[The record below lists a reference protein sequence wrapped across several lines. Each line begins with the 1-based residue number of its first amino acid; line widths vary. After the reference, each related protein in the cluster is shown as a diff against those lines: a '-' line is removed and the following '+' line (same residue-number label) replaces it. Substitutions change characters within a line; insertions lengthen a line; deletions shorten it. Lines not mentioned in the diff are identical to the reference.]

1 MEVLMARSRRTRTS
15 RALITL
21 VVFAIIL
28 GSAVQFHRLKKASAA
43 MKPVAVAPV
52 DEALKPLVKDN
63 PKGDDTPI
71 LAAFENP
78 FVSPTTRPADGL
90 TPVVWNEPATPTPSL
105 TPMTPVL
112 APPAPVVKVASASV
126 PEPLPPAPVI
136 SSSALLE
143 AKGKTDSG
151 DLLAARKTLNDA
163 LSAGNLSAGDMDA
176 IRKQIAQINQTVIF
190 SSKHFPDDPYGGNYT
205 VKPGERL
212 STIATQ
218 HETTWE
224 FLLRLNNMSDP
235 RKLRAGQTLK
245 VVKGPFHVVVTKSKF
260 TMDVYLGSPGESGS
274 MYITS
279 FPVGLGRDDSTPT
292 GTWMVEPHH
301 KIKHPTYY
309 SPRGEGVI
317 AAEDPKN
324 PLGPFWIGLS
334 GTDGHA
340 LGRLSY
346 GIHGTIEPDSIG
358 KMASLGCIRMQNA
371 DVSIVFEL
379 LVEGK
384 STVLVR
390 D

>member
-1 MEVLMARSRRTRTS
+1 MARSRRTPTS

-21 VVFAIIL
+21 VIFAIVV
-28 GSAVQFHRLKKASAA
+28 GSAVQFHRSRKALAA
-43 MKPVAVAPV
+43 AKAVVVAPVAVAPIDDAAKNV
-52 DEALKPLVKDN
+52 GRDN
-63 PKGDDTPI
+63 ARIDDTPI

-78 FVSPTTRPADGL
+78 LMSPTTRPADSL
-90 TPVVWNEPATPTPSL
+90 TPAIWNEPT
-105 TPMTPVL
+105 TPVTP
-112 APPAPVVKVASASV
+112 ASAVTSTPPAVVKVASASV
-126 PEPLPPAPVI
+126 PEPVSPAPVA

-143 AKGKTDSG
+143 AKSKTDSG

-163 LSAGNLSAGDMDA
+163 LSAGNLSAADTDA
-176 IRKQIAQINQTVIF
+176 LRKQISQINQTVIF
-190 SSKHFPDDPYGGNYT
+190 SSKHFPDDPFGGNYT

-245 VVKGPFHVVVTKSKF
+245 VVKGPFHVVVNKSKF
-260 TMDVYLGSPGESGS
+260 TMDVYLGSPGENGS
-274 MYITS
+274 MYITT

-324 PLGPFWIGLS
+324 PLGPFWIGLT

-340 LGRLSY
+340 VGRLSY

-358 KMASLGCIRMQNA
+358 KMASLGCIRMQNS

-384 STVLVR
+384 STVIVR